1 MSGKILYRTIGA
13 LIGWATLIAQYF
25 LVVSGGEHANLA
37 AATISY
43 LSYFTILTN
52 FLVVLAFTAPLL
64 VPTTKLHR
72 FFTKPAVRAAI
83 ALYISFVAVVYHI
96 MLRDL
101 WDPQGLQLVTDIA
114 LHTVLP
120 ILYFLDWVFFS
131 PKRALRFAH
140 IPYWLIYPTVYG
152 AYTIVRG
159 ALSGIYPYPFLNV
172 FELGLVGVGINMIG
186 FLALYGVG
194 GAVFIALG
202 RFLPNSKEST
212 TGEALS

>member
-1 MSGKILYRTIGA
+1 MSRKTLYRALGA
-13 LIGWATLIAQYF
+13 GIGWATLVAQYG
-25 LVVSGGEHANLA
+25 LAASNAEHANLA

-43 LSYFTILTN
+43 ISYFTILTN

-64 VPTTKLHR
+64 APTTKLHR

-101 WDPQGLQLVTDIA
+101 WDPQGLQLITDIS

-120 ILYFLDWVFFS
+120 IMYVLDWVFLS
-131 PKRALRFAH
+131 PKRSLRFAQ
-140 IPYWLIYPTVYG
+140 IPYWLVYPCLYG
-152 AYTIVRG
+152 VYTIMRG

-172 FELGLVGVGINMIG
+172 TELGLVGVTINMAG
-186 FLALYGVG
+186 FLALYVIG
-194 GAVFIALG
+194 GAVFITVG
-202 RFLPNSKEST
+202 RRLPHPRDGK
-212 TGEALS
+212 